1 MTGPE
6 PHPRLSA
13 SEWAAFVAALPGPAN
28 MVARD
33 ELEPA
38 LALAIAGAELAW
50 PQLRVAREGFVTALA
65 RRLEPADDAATLRA
79 ALASLDVAG
88 LYLAHA
94 CVLGDS
100 KALVYFDAGCVADL
114 DAALRAAGVS
124 GPQVAEAKQRV
135 RHKLLV
141 AGPEGPPRL
150 AHYAGRGDLRGFVRV
165 VAVREGID
173 LLRQTNRREAHEVP
187 AADEQ
192 LERATVGEDPEMLLI
207 KERHRA
213 ALREAFAGALAQLST
228 RERTVLRLAVVEG
241 LTIDQLGAAFQVHRA
256 TAARWLAAV
265 REQLFKATRRGL
277 MTRLRIDGREFE
289 SLMRVIQSRFE
300 ISVCEILRTPAG

>member
-1 MTGPE
+1 MPGLE
-6 PHPRLSA
+6 PPVRLSA
-13 SEWAAFVAALPGPAN
+13 SEWAAFVAGLSGPACTL
-28 MVARD
+28 AGD
-33 ELEPA
+33 ELDVA
-38 LALAIAGAELAW
+38 VALAIAGAAAAW
-50 PQLRVAREGFVTALA
+50 PELQVAREGFAAALA
-65 RRLEPADDAATLRA
+65 QRLGPAQDALGYRA

-100 KALVYFDAGCVADL
+100 KALARFDAVCVADL
-114 DAALRAAGVS
+114 DAALRAAGVPA
-124 GPQVAEAKQRV
+124 PQIAEAKQRV

-150 AHYAGRGDLRGFVRV
+150 ANYAGRGDLRGFVRV

-173 LLRQTNRREAHEVP
+173 LLRQTTRREAHEVP

-207 KERHRA
+207 KDGHRA
-213 ALREAFAGALAQLST
+213 ALREAFTEALAQLSP
-228 RERTVLRLAVVEG
+228 RERNLLRLSVAEG

-289 SLMRVIQSRFE
+289 SLIRVIQSRFD

>member
-1 MTGPE
+1 MSE
-6 PHPRLSA
+6 PLRRLSA
-13 SEWAAFVAALPGPAN
+13 SEWAAFVAALPGLADG
-28 MVARD
+28 AASD
-33 ELEPA
+33 ELDAA
-38 LALAIAGAELAW
+38 LALAIAGAEVAW
-50 PQLRVAREGFVTALA
+50 PRLRVPREGFVAALA
-65 RRLEPADDAATLRA
+65 RRLEPADDAVALRT

-88 LYLAHA
+88 LYLAFA
-94 CVLGDS
+94 CVLGDRQ
-100 KALVYFDAGCVADL
+100 ALAYFDADCVADL

-124 GPQVAEAKQRV
+124 ASQVAEAKQRV

-141 AGPEGPPRL
+141 GGPEGPPRL
-150 AHYAGRGDLRGFVRV
+150 VSYAGRGDLRGFVRV

-173 LLRQTNRREAHEVP
+173 LLRQTSRREAHEVP

-207 KERHRA
+207 KERHRD
-213 ALREAFAGALAQLST
+213 ALREAFTEALAQLST
-228 RERTVLRLAVVEG
+228 RERTVLRLSVAEG
-241 LTIDQLGAAFQVHRA
+241 LSIDQLGAAFQVHRA

>member
-1 MTGPE
+1 MTGSP
-6 PHPRLSA
+6 PGLSA
-13 SEWAAFVAALPGPAN
+13 SEWAAFVAAQPGLAN
-28 MVARD
+28 VAEQG
-33 ELEPA
+33 ELA
-38 LALAIAGAELAW
+38 AAVAVAVAGAEVAW
-50 PQLRVAREGFVTALA
+50 PQLRAPREGFVAA
-65 RRLEPADDAATLRA
+65 VAARLEPVEDAAGLRN

-94 CVLGDS
+94 CVLGDRQ
-100 KALVYFDAGCVADL
+100 ALMYFDAGCVADL
-114 DAALRAAGVS
+114 DAALRATGVHGS
-124 GPQVAEAKQRV
+124 QVAEAKQRV

-150 AHYAGRGDLRGFVRV
+150 ASYAGRGDLRGFVRV

-173 LLRQTNRREAHEVP
+173 LLRQTSRREAHEVP

-207 KERHRA
+207 KEHHRA
-213 ALREAFAGALAQLST
+213 ALREAFGEALAQLST

-265 REQLFKATRRGL
+265 REQLFKATRSGL

-300 ISVCEILRTPAG
+300 ISVCEILRTPEG